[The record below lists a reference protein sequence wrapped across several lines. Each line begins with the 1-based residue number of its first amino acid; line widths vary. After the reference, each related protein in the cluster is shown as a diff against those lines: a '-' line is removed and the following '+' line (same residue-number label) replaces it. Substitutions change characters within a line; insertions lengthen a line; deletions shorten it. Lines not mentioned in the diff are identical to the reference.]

1 MDALVQAHRT
11 DIASLLEFA
20 KRMDASDLHLT
31 VGVPPTLRVHGKL
44 VPVPGTQ
51 PLSRD
56 EVHDMVYDVLTDAQK
71 AKLEEHLDLDFSLEL
86 EGLGRFRV
94 NVFFHRL
101 GEGAVFRLIPSRIKS
116 IEELGL
122 PGVLEDLSMRER
134 GLILVT
140 GPTGSGKSTTLAAMV
155 DLINQRRTAHIITLE
170 DPIEFVYPRGLGV
183 VNQRE
188 IGVHATSFAAGL
200 RAALR
205 EDPDVILV
213 GEMRDL
219 ETIALALT
227 AAETGH
233 LVLSTLHTGSAAQTV
248 NRVID
253 VFPADQQE
261 QVRVQLAESLVAVI
275 SQTLLPTSDGTGR
288 VVACEVMVATP
299 AVRNLIREGK
309 VHQIPSAIQTGAKDG
324 MQSLDQSL
332 RHLLKTGRITAEVA
346 YRWATDKESVVP
358 TPAADAWGGWR

>member
-1 MDALVQAHRT
+1 
-11 DIASLLEFA
+11 
-20 KRMDASDLHLT
+20 
-31 VGVPPTLRVHGKL
+31 
-44 VPVPGTQ
+44 
-51 PLSRD
+51 
-56 EVHDMVYDVLTDAQK
+56 
-71 AKLEEHLDLDFSLEL
+71 
-86 EGLGRFRV
+86 
-94 NVFFHRL
+94 
-101 GEGAVFRLIPSRIKS
+101 
-116 IEELGL
+116 
-122 PGVLEDLSMRER
+122 
-134 GLILVT
+134 
-140 GPTGSGKSTTLAAMV
+140 
-155 DLINQRRTAHIITLE
+155 
-170 DPIEFVYPRGLGV
+170 V

-248 NRVID
+248 NRIID

-332 RHLLKTGRITAEVA
+332 RHLLKTRRITAEVA